1 MVLKFPQYRI
11 LLLAC
16 PVLVFIFLFA
26 ACAWAA
32 GEKVP
37 DPASF
42 RREVEQQAWDEA
54 MKAFDAGDYARARIT
69 FDVLS
74 DSSESLEM
82 RRKALFALAASKLM
96 LAQTPEEYADA
107 VSIWERWSSQITSLE
122 GEDPRM
128 VTPFLRR
135 FDPAAQSAAKNNK
148 APENRKVQKNSAALD
163 SFKGLL
169 QNKEKEVEV
178 LRSKLDMRERE
189 IRRLRHQLESLDE
202 IHRKYQEKKQEASTP

>member
-1 MVLKFPQYRI
+1 M
-11 LLLAC
+11 
-16 PVLVFIFLFA
+16 
-26 ACAWAA
+26 
-32 GEKVP
+32 P

-74 DSSESLEM
+74 DSSESPEM
-82 RRKALFALAASKLM
+82 RRKALFALAATKLM

-107 VSIWERWSSQITSLE
+107 VSVWDRWSSQITKPE

-128 VTPFLRR
+128 VIPFLRR
-135 FDPAAQSAAKNNK
+135 FDPAAQSAAKNNR
-148 APENRKVQKNSAALD
+148 APENRKIQKNNSAALD